1 MAKSF
6 KKYFS
11 FFGILIATVSLKIN
25 SLLTSLHHLIDVS
38 IPKIMNKLHIS
49 SLKPIKLYS
58 TNKYNTQGKN

>member
-11 FFGILIATVSLKIN
+11 FFGILIATVSLKIS